1 MPSIVDSG
9 KDAIAAT
16 LESKVLIRKPMSRYE
31 EALRLAQ
38 SLDQAEKYKLLKAI
52 AEPSRVDI
60 LVQDRVDR
68 RAFMQLSLQARHQ
81 LLAQQAEA
89 IADHYQ
95 QDTEWRELEIGDC
108 VEY

>member
-1 MPSIVDSG
+1 
-9 KDAIAAT
+9 
-16 LESKVLIRKPMSRYE
+16 MSRYE

-52 AEPSRVDI
+52 AEPSSSDT
-60 LVQDRVDR
+60 LAQSRVDR
-68 RAFMQLSLQARHQ
+68 HAFMQLSLQARHQ

-89 IADHYQ
+89 IAVHYQ

>member
-1 MPSIVDSG
+1 
-9 KDAIAAT
+9 
-16 LESKVLIRKPMSRYE
+16 MSRYE

-52 AEPSRVDI
+52 AEPSSSDI
-60 LVQDRVDR
+60 LAQSRVDR

-89 IADHYQ
+89 IADYYQ

>member
-1 MPSIVDSG
+1 
-9 KDAIAAT
+9 
-16 LESKVLIRKPMSRYE
+16 MSRYE

-52 AEPSRVDI
+52 VQLSYVDT
-60 LVQDRVDR
+60 VTQSHVDR
-68 RAFMQLSLQARHQ
+68 DAFMRLPLQARQ
-81 LLAQQAEA
+81 QQLAQQAEA

-108 VEY
+108 VDY

>member
-1 MPSIVDSG
+1 
-9 KDAIAAT
+9 
-16 LESKVLIRKPMSRYE
+16 MSRYE

-52 AEPSRVDI
+52 AEPSSSDI
-60 LVQDRVDR
+60 LAQSRVDR

-95 QDTEWRELEIGDC
+95 QDTEWRSQLIQESVIKFSDR
-108 VEY
+108 

>member
-1 MPSIVDSG
+1 
-9 KDAIAAT
+9 
-16 LESKVLIRKPMSRYE
+16 MSRYE

-52 AEPSRVDI
+52 AEPSSSDI
-60 LVQDRVDR
+60 LAQSRVDR

-89 IADHYQ
+89 IAVHYQ

>member
-1 MPSIVDSG
+1 
-9 KDAIAAT
+9 
-16 LESKVLIRKPMSRYE
+16 MSRYE

-52 AEPSRVDI
+52 AEPSSSDI
-60 LVQDRVDR
+60 LAQSRVDR

-89 IADHYQ
+89 IADYYQ
-95 QDTEWRELEIGDC
+95 QDREWRELEIGDC
-108 VEY
+108 VDY

>member
-1 MPSIVDSG
+1 M
-9 KDAIAAT
+9 
-16 LESKVLIRKPMSRYE
+16 SKYE

-38 SLDQAEKYKLLKAI
+38 ALNQTEKHKLLKAI
-52 AEPSRVDI
+52 AEPSSSDT
-60 LVQDRVDR
+60 LAQSRVDR
-68 RAFMQLSLQARHQ
+68 HAFMQLSLQARHQ

-89 IADHYQ
+89 IAVHYQ